1 MDPLLPIRTDLLQVC
16 LAGGSALWPIVGGM
30 ENPLPAGKMPA
41 LSPGRNGPSLM
52 ANFLKNLSPE
62 RRILFATSLCVMLSV
77 VFTLLMPP
85 PAPSPEE
92 QRPQITAPLPGQEAS
107 LSPKATDTAVIQS
120 PTITQVA
127 EALVAATP
135 TVVKGGNPL
144 DNLDPGLEV
153 REVVIDT
160 PSIRF
165 KFSTRGACLTS
176 MQLKE
181 YTEID
186 PPVRLLEAQRDS
198 AITPDIREFWQK
210 RIEEVLQRQEQR
222 GNQKIHKGDPV
233 PESFWV
239 ELVPNYEDTDD
250 FPLAL
255 LFGKDLSD
263 GNLVYECDQNSQA
276 LDSGGMVQITF
287 TAKTAT
293 GLTLRKTLAIHS
305 DHPQFDVEVQVSAE
319 DGLKAHH
326 ESIGEQFVL
335 EWPDGLAH
343 LPFHYPGAQEE
354 NHMRALLDDSMQS
367 PTLRDWMHKQAI
379 AAGQAEEFRYPLDG
393 RIGWICIETRY
404 FIATMIPQGE
414 NCRGVYMAEKIDRRP
429 SIDTRMGIG
438 LISPLTDQ
446 PEKFV
451 VYAGPKLSDTLA
463 SLGGGLDR
471 VVYDSWFGSIC
482 LLVEWLLGVFYTVIP
497 SYGVAIILLC
507 IFSKMLLYPLTYKQ
521 AQTQMKMAE
530 LQPKIA
536 ELKEKFKDDAQKL
549 SQEQMKLWKK
559 HGVNPASGCL
569 PMLAQ
574 LPIFIAL
581 YRTIQS
587 SIDLRGAPFLWISD
601 LSLPDMTF
609 FLPTNLPF
617 LGNALNILPVLM
629 TLISLWQM
637 HEQKKMMPDPNQAQI
652 MMFMTVFFFFIL
664 YHFSSGL
671 VLYWM
676 TNSLTQMIQQKIMEH
691 LGHAATPAARM
702 ATVAATDTG
711 GSTEVDLVPRPDN
724 RPNPSRKVV
733 RSGRKKTGKS

>member
-1 MDPLLPIRTDLLQVC
+1 
-16 LAGGSALWPIVGGM
+16 
-30 ENPLPAGKMPA
+30 
-41 LSPGRNGPSLM
+41 M

-62 RRILFATSLCVMLSV
+62 RRILLATSLCVMLSV

-85 PAPSPEE
+85 QPGPEE
-92 QRPQITAPLPGQEAS
+92 QNPQITAPLPDQEAS
-107 LSPKATDTAVIQS
+107 LRPRETATAVIQS
-120 PTITQVA
+120 PTASQAV
-127 EALVAATP
+127 EAPAVVAAASVQSGAP
-135 TVVKGGNPL
+135 F
-144 DNLDPGLEV
+144 DNLDPNLQAHDV
-153 REVVIDT
+153 MIDT
-160 PSIRF
+160 PAVRF
-165 KFSTRGACLTS
+165 TFSTRGACLKS
-176 MQLKE
+176 IRLKH
-181 YTEID
+181 YAEID
-186 PPVRLLEAQRDS
+186 PPVKLLEAQRDS
-198 AITPDIREFWQK
+198 AATPDIREFWQK
-210 RIEEVLQRQEQR
+210 RIDEEKQRHELR
-222 GNQKIHKGDPV
+222 GSQKIRKGDPV
-233 PESFWV
+233 PEPFWV
-239 ELVPNYEDTDD
+239 ELIPQYEDTREH
-250 FPLAL
+250 PLAL
-255 LFGKDLSD
+255 HFGKDLSD
-263 GNLVYECDQNSQA
+263 QNLVYECDQATQA
-276 LDSGGMVQITF
+276 LDAGGSVQLTF
-287 TAKTAT
+287 TGKTAT
-293 GLTLRKTLAIHS
+293 GLTLRKTLMIQA
-305 DHPQFDVEVQVSAE
+305 DQPQFEMEVQVSA
-319 DGLKAHH
+319 DAGIKAHQAV
-326 ESIGEQFVL
+326 IGEQYVL

-354 NHMRALLDDSMQS
+354 NHLRAMLDDSMQS
-367 PTLRDWMHKQAI
+367 PTLRDWMHKQAV
-379 AAGQAEEFRYPLDG
+379 ASAQTEEFRYPLDG
-393 RIGWICIETRY
+393 RLGWICIETRY
-404 FIATMIPQGE
+404 FIAAMIPQGE
-414 NCRGVYMAEKIDRRP
+414 ASQGVYIAENIGQRP

-438 LISPLTDQ
+438 LVTPLTGQ
-446 PEKFV
+446 PSKFI

-463 SLGGGLDR
+463 KLGGGLDR

-482 LLVEWLLGVFYTVIP
+482 LLVEWLLALFYSVIP

-507 IFSKMLLYPLTYKQ
+507 VFSKVALYPLTYKQ
-521 AQTQMKMAE
+521 AQTQMRMAA

-536 ELKEKFKDDAQKL
+536 ELKEKFKDDSQKL

-609 FLPTNLPF
+609 FLPANLPF

-652 MMFMTVFFFFIL
+652 MMFMTAFFFFIL

-702 ATVAATDTG
+702 ATVAATNNG
-711 GSTEVDLVPRPDN
+711 ENNEVEAASRPDN
-724 RPNPSRKVV
+724 KPFSPRKVA
-733 RSGRKKTGKS
+733 RSGRKRVGKS